1 MSTIG
6 ITGSDGFLGW
16 HLRCA
21 LHADRRESPALA
33 PRRVF
38 DDDDALARFAG
49 QCGTI
54 VHLAG
59 LNRGAD
65 AVVEATNIALTRR
78 LVAALEAARAQPHV
92 ILSSSTHQA
101 LDTAY
106 GRSKRVSAE
115 LISDWAARSG
125 GVFTNLVLPNVFGEC
140 GRPHYNSVV
149 ATFCHQIAGGESPR
163 VIVDKELD
171 LVHAQRAAQEILRV
185 AARPAGAERRVSGM
199 RLTVSG
205 LLARLDEMA
214 CAYAGH
220 RVPPLATAFDLELFN
235 TYRSFLFPGGY
246 PMTLELKA
254 DRRGTLYEAVKS
266 EREGQCFLST
276 TVPGATRGN
285 HYHKAKIE
293 RFLVV
298 AGEAVIR
305 VRRLFA
311 GEVVEYRVSGKRPQY
326 VDMPTLHTHNIT
338 NVGAEPLITL
348 FWSHEIFDPA
358 RPDTYAEQV

>member
-1 MSTIG
+1 
-6 ITGSDGFLGW
+6 
-16 HLRCA
+16 
-21 LHADRRESPALA
+21 
-33 PRRVF
+33 VF
-38 DDDDALARFAG
+38 DDDDALAWFAG

-59 LNRGAD
+59 LNRGDD
-65 AVVEATNIALTRR
+65 ALVESTNIALTTR
-78 LVAALEAARAQPHV
+78 LVAALEAARARPHV

-101 LDTAY
+101 LDTPY
-106 GRSKRVSAE
+106 GRSKRCSAKLLAE
-115 LISDWAARSG
+115 WAMRAG
-125 GVFTNLVLPNVFGEC
+125 AAFTNLVLPNVFGEC

-149 ATFCHQIAGGESPR
+149 ATFCHQIAAGAEMPR

-171 LVHAQRAAQEILRV
+171 LLHAQRVSLEIMKVADRREDGELRLN
-185 AARPAGAERRVSGM
+185 GT
-199 RLTVSG
+199 RLTVSA
-205 LLARLDEMA
+205 LLARLEKMA
-214 CAYAGH
+214 RAYAGH
-220 RVPPLATAFDLELFN
+220 LIPPLATAFDLELFN
-235 TYRSFLFPGGY
+235 TYRSYLFPAAY
-246 PMTLELKA
+246 PMTPELRA
-254 DRRGTLYEAVKS
+254 DYRGTLFEAVKS

-305 VRRLFA
+305 VRRLFRD
-311 GEVVEYRVSGKRPQY
+311 EVVEYRVSGNRPQY

-338 NVGAEPLITL
+338 NVGSGPLTTL

-358 RPDTYAEQV
+358 RADTYAEPV